1 MLLSLQLQEHRLNT
15 LRDFGIIASI
25 ALFLLWFLFVFNYKI
40 GVPAKEHSGC
50 LDASLFL
57 VSRHDNNIERG
68 GLYVMTLDRDMKNAK
83 KGTQLLKRIAGIPGD
98 HIKIEMD
105 GVRVND
111 SQFYRVPLAPVSRR
125 LGVDP
130 KTFMKQDIIVPA
142 GKIFVIGNTDKSYD
156 SRFWGYLNETS
167 VVGRAYALL

>member
-1 MLLSLQLQEHRLNT
+1 M
-15 LRDFGIIASI
+15 AAV
-25 ALFLLWFLFVFNYKI
+25 ALFLIWFLFVFNYKI

-57 VSRHDNNIERG
+57 VSRHDNQIERG

-83 KGTQLLKRIAGIPGD
+83 KGTQLLKRIAGVSGD

-105 GVRVND
+105 GVRVNGTE
-111 SQFYRVPLAPVSRR
+111 FYRVPLAPVSRR
-125 LGVDP
+125 LGLDMEKLMQQEIV
-130 KTFMKQDIIVPA
+130 VPA

-156 SRFWGYLNETS
+156 SRFWGYLNESS